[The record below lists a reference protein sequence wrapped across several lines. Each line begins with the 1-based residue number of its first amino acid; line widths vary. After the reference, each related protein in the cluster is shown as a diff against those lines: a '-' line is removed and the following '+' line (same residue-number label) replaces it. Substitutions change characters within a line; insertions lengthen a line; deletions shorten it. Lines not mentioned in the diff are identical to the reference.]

1 MKISEAIKGYI
12 LDCKVRG
19 RSNRTVQWYEQK
31 LNYVA
36 RWLIEEE
43 EAHRLEQ
50 VTVAMLRAFVLH
62 MQAAPVGR
70 TTVNKNGDASQISP
84 LTVKGYVQVIKGFF
98 TWCYRE
104 ELIENNI
111 SMRLKLPSVPDYLI
125 PVFNENHIRTM
136 LEACDLTTVLGY
148 RDYVI
153 ILVLLE
159 TGIRISELCGLRVQ
173 DVHDDYI
180 RVIGKGNKE
189 REVGV
194 SPGVAKLLWK
204 YIYHHRKAHNES
216 EHRVFINRYGE
227 PLTPTGVDQVLD
239 DIKERACITGV
250 RVSAHTFRHTFACMY
265 LEQGGEIYKLS
276 KLMGHSSVDVT
287 EEYLKNF
294 NIRAARR
301 GQEKFSPVQAFDLL
315 SKRRKNKRKPTNS

>member
-19 RSNRTVQWYEQK
+19 RSHRTVEWYEQK

-43 EAHRLEQ
+43 DAQRLEQ

-62 MQAAPVGR
+62 MHAAPVGR
-70 TTVNKNGDASQISP
+70 TTVNKNGDTTRISP

-98 TWCYRE
+98 NWCYRE
-104 ELIENNI
+104 ELVENNI
-111 SMRLKLPSVPDYLI
+111 SERLKLPSVPDYLI
-125 PVFNENHIRTM
+125 PVFREDHIKSM
-136 LEACDLTTVLGY
+136 IDACDLSTTLGY

-159 TGIRISELCGLRVQ
+159 TGIRISELCGLRIQ

-180 RVIGKGNKE
+180 RVVGKGTKE

-194 SPGVAKLLWK
+194 SPGVAKHLWK
-204 YIYHHRKAHNES
+204 YIYRHRKVHHEA

-227 PLTPTGVDQVLD
+227 PLMPTGVDQLLG
-239 DIKERACITGV
+239 DIKERSGITGV

-276 KLMGHSSVDVT
+276 KLMGHSAVDVT

-301 GQEKFSPVQAFDLL
+301 DQEKFSPVQALNLL
-315 SKRRKNKRKPTNS
+315 NGRRKKRKQAE